1 MEVTADQLMLASGPI
16 HKTHSLLEFDDANNI
31 SIDLASDEIRGKL
44 RYEPAGRGNVTGSFE
59 RLQIAP
65 KDVSTIRRFLQG
77 ESVDVVLTP
86 RPTVLPSL
94 DLVVDEFSYGDKKI
108 GRMVLQAE
116 ASGTADEETLR
127 ITNFAIFSDVSALTG
142 TGFWTQGKN

>member
-1 MEVTADQLMLASGPI
+1 MTADQLMLASGPI

-65 KDVSTIRRFLQG
+65 KRCLHDSPLPSRR

-108 GRMVLQAE
+108 GPHGAAGR
-116 ASGTADEETLR
+116 
-127 ITNFAIFSDVSALTG
+127 
-142 TGFWTQGKN
+142 GFRNR